1 MKRNALRPVTLFGT
15 VVTMLAVT
23 ILLTRSHA
31 TFSMSGVG
39 SLKCYIPAGI
49 QKRVEFGCKQADVR
63 DSDMQKLPPI
73 ALSLMRHEPG

>member
-15 VVTMLAVT
+15 VVAMLAVT

-39 SLKCYIPAGI
+39 SLKCYTSAGI
-49 QKRVEFGCKQADVR
+49 QKAC
-63 DSDMQKLPPI
+63 
-73 ALSLMRHEPG
+73 

>member
-15 VVTMLAVT
+15 VVAMLAVT

-39 SLKCYIPAGI
+39 SLKCYTPAGI
-49 QKRVEFGCKQADVR
+49 QKAC
-63 DSDMQKLPPI
+63 
-73 ALSLMRHEPG
+73 